1 MVLPGSS
8 AAPFGASPETLLDVA
23 VAIAENGAGRVPP
36 ETLTEAARASA
47 PLIVQVEPAKVRAG
61 MEAVILGRSLDEAL
75 QWMHQAGLLAVLLPE
90 LEATVDFSQEAGRR
104 HKDVW
109 EHTKQVVRQS
119 VPKPSVRWS
128 ALLHDIGKV
137 PTRVMLPDG
146 KVTFHRHAEVGARMW
161 DPIGRRLGF
170 EKTDRHKIRFLILH
184 HLRANAYEPGWTDA
198 AVRRFDHEMGEH
210 LEELLDLSRADVTS
224 RRPGRRQ
231 EAVGNIHALKERIL
245 AIRELDAR
253 VPPLPPGLGNAIM
266 QAFSLPPSKRIGDLR
281 KLCEEAVERGELE
294 ERRDA
299 AYYVDYLRASGT
311 TA

>member
-1 MVLPGSS
+1 MSS
-8 AAPFGASPETLLDVA
+8 VSSPALFGASPVALLEVA
-23 VAIAENGAGRVPP
+23 VNVAAEGTLPP
-36 ETLTEAARASA
+36 DSLTAAAREAA
-47 PLIVQVEPAKVRAG
+47 PLIATISQDKLRAG
-61 MEAVILGRSLDEAL
+61 IEAVILGKSLEVGL
-75 QWMHQAGLLAVLLPE
+75 QWMQEAGVLGVLLPE
-90 LEATVDFSQEAGRR
+90 LSATVDFSQEAGRR

-119 VPKPSVRWS
+119 VPHPLVRWA

-146 KVTFHRHAEVGARMW
+146 RVTFHRHAEVGARMW
-161 DPIGRRLGF
+161 DSVSRRLGF
-170 EKTDRHKIRFLILH
+170 EKPERHKIRFLILH

-210 LEELLDLSRADVTS
+210 LDDLLDLSRADVTS

-231 EAVGNIHALKERIL
+231 EAVANIHALKERIL

-266 QAFSLPPSKRIGDLR
+266 EGFGIPPSRRIGDLR
-281 KLCEEAVERGELE
+281 KLCQDAVERGELE

-299 AYYVDYLRASGT
+299 PYYLDYLRKQGVV
-311 TA
+311 

>member
-1 MVLPGSS
+1 MVSSGSS
-8 AAPFGASPETLLDVA
+8 AAPFGASPVSLLDVA

-36 ETLTEAARASA
+36 ATLTQAARESA

-61 MEAVILGRSLDEAL
+61 VEAVILGRSLDEAL
-75 QWMHQAGLLAVLLPE
+75 QWMHDAGLLAALLPE

-119 VPKPSVRWS
+119 VPKPLVRWA

-146 KVTFHRHAEVGARMW
+146 RVTFHRHAEVGARMF
-161 DPIGRRLGF
+161 DSVSRRLGF
-170 EKTDRHKIRFLILH
+170 DRTERHKIRFLILH
-184 HLRANAYEPGWTDA
+184 HLRGNAYEPSWTDA

-210 LEELLDLSRADVTS
+210 LEDLLDLSRADVTS

-231 EAVGNIHALKERIL
+231 EAVANIHALKERIL
-245 AIRELDAR
+245 AIRDLDAR
-253 VPPLPPGLGNAIM
+253 IPPLPPGLGNAIM
-266 QAFSLPPSKRIGDLR
+266 EAFSLPPSRRVGDIR
-281 KLCEEAVERGELE
+281 KLCQDAVERGELE

-299 AYYVDYLRASGT
+299 AYYIDFLRKSGVT
-311 TA
+311 S